1 MTAPRTRTTGPFLDR
16 ATLIATAADLADRDG
31 WANLTLSR
39 VAEAVDR
46 HVSSLYTH
54 VDGLDELRREISLL
68 AVDELADAVWAASVG
83 RAGADAL
90 ESIAHA
96 QRDFGRLHPG
106 RLAALRDRI
115 GIDDPEF
122 RSRAWRLALPTRT
135 VLMSF
140 GLDEDRAARAHGV
153 FSATIRGLVAP
164 GTPPG
169 VGDDDATLRTAVD
182 LFVTAIGSGE
192 WPSIE

>member
-1 MTAPRTRTTGPFLDR
+1 MTASRTRTTGPFLDR

-31 WANLTLSR
+31 WSNLTLSR

-54 VDGLDELRREISLL
+54 VDGL
-68 AVDELADAVWAASVG
+68 DELADAVWAASVG

-169 VGDDDATLRTAVD
+169 VGDDDAALRTAVD